1 MKRKLIIQYSLIM
14 TFAVILFIILAALL
28 TRNNLNN
35 ITKHHLENYLEAVSI
50 NYDTYQNADELVD
63 MYQMIEADV
72 RITVLDPIG
81 NVISDSAGSPLDNHL
96 SRPEFQDLGTIYVRH
111 SDTLNKTL
119 MYIASEMD
127 DGGYL
132 RVAIP
137 LANILPFINDF
148 ILFSFL
154 IGVAI
159 IVLTAFLIKV
169 ATDRT
174 LKPLK
179 DTVASLNAV
188 AKGEYVERLPLEN
201 SEELNQIINDI
212 NDISKLIATNI
223 NELNSEKQKIDF
235 ILNRMDQGLCVL
247 NSDKKVVLVNRFVEN
262 LFRYSVDLHH
272 DKDYHYLFR
281 DQFIHQ
287 AIEDADL
294 ASEGLLIYLSMDNRY
309 YSLSINKMSATWNNV
324 GLYLMVFNDI
334 TSMKQIETLK
344 KDFFVN
350 ASHELKSPLTS
361 IMGASELI
369 TSNLVSNPDEI
380 KDLTGRILQEAQRM
394 SNLVQDMLNL
404 SKYENNII
412 SKKETIVDLSM
423 VVTDVKTNLSSLA
436 NQKNIEI
443 ITYLEPITILADYEH
458 MVQLVR
464 NLMDNA
470 IQYGV
475 EHGHV
480 TVKLYHL
487 GSQINLEVS
496 DDGIGIPKEDQSR
509 VFERFY
515 RVDKAR
521 SKKTGGTGLGLAIV
535 KHICAMY
542 HAQISLESQL
552 NIGTKI
558 SISFPIKD

>member
-14 TFAVILFIILAALL
+14 SFAVVLFIVLAALL

-35 ITKHHLENYLEAVSI
+35 ITKHHLENYLEAVSV

-63 MYQMIEADV
+63 TYQSIEADV
-72 RITVLDPIG
+72 RITVLDPLG
-81 NVISDSAGSPLDNHL
+81 NVTADSSGNPLDNHL
-96 SRPEFQDLGTIYVRH
+96 SRPEFQDLGTIYTRH

-119 MYIASEMD
+119 MYVAKEMD

-137 LANILPFINDF
+137 IANILPFINDF
-148 ILFSFL
+148 ILFSIL
-154 IGVAI
+154 IGIAI
-159 IVLTAFLIKV
+159 IALTAFLIKV

-188 AKGEYVERLPLEN
+188 AKGEYVERLPLEQ

-223 NELNSEKQKIDF
+223 SELNSEKQKIDF

-262 LFRYSVDLHH
+262 LFHYSLDLHQN
-272 DKDYHYLFR
+272 KDYHYLFR

-287 AIEDADL
+287 AIED
-294 ASEGLLIYLSMDNRY
+294 SNHSVEGVLVYLSIDNRH
-309 YSLSINKMSATWNNV
+309 YSLTVNKMSASWNNV

-380 KDLTGRILQEAQRM
+380 KDLSARILQEAQRM

-404 SKYENNII
+404 SKYENTIL
-412 SKKETIVDLSM
+412 SKKETSVDLSA
-423 VVTDVKTNLSSLA
+423 VVTEVKNNLEPLA
-436 NQKNIEI
+436 NHKKIEI

-458 MVQLVR
+458 MIQLVR

-475 EHGHV
+475 EQGHV
-480 TVKLYHL
+480 TVKLYNL
-487 GSQINLEVS
+487 GSQIILQVS

-535 KHICAMY
+535 KHICALY
-542 HAQISLESQL
+542 HAQITLESQL
-552 NIGTKI
+552 NVGTKI
-558 SISFPIKD
+558 SISFPVKD

>member
-14 TFAVILFIILAALL
+14 TFAVVLFIVLAALL

-35 ITKHHLENYLEAVSI
+35 VTKHHLENYLEAVSL
-50 NYDTYQNADELVD
+50 NYDTYQNGSDLVTQ
-63 MYQMIEADV
+63 YQTIEADI

-81 NVISDSAGSPLDNHL
+81 NVVSDSSGSPLDNHL
-96 SRPEFQDLGTIYVRH
+96 SRPEFQDLGTIYIRH

-119 MYIASEMD
+119 MYVARQMD
-127 DGGYL
+127 DDGYL

-148 ILFSFL
+148 ILFSIL
-154 IGVAI
+154 IGIAI
-159 IVLTAFLIKV
+159 IVLTAFLVKI

-179 DTVASLNAV
+179 ETVASLNAV
-188 AKGEYVERLPLEN
+188 AKGEYVERLPLEQ

-212 NDISKLIATNI
+212 NDISKMIATNI
-223 NELNSEKQKIDF
+223 NDLNSEKQKIDF
-235 ILNRMDQGLCVL
+235 VLNRMDQGLCVL
-247 NSDKKVVLVNRFVEN
+247 NSEKKVVLVNRFVEN
-262 LFRYSVDLHH
+262 LFQYSAEAHNH
-272 DKDYHYLFR
+272 KDFHYLFR
-281 DQFIHQ
+281 DKVIHQ
-287 AIEDADL
+287 VIEESDGTE
-294 ASEGLLIYLSMDNRY
+294 EGLLVYLNINDRH
-309 YSLSINKMSATWNNV
+309 YSLTVNKMSASWNNV

-344 KDFFVN
+344 RDFFVN

-369 TSNLVSNPDEI
+369 AANLVSNPDEI

-404 SKYENNII
+404 SKYENNIL
-412 SKKETIVDLSM
+412 SKNETSVDLSM
-423 VVTDVKTNLSSLA
+423 VVNEVKANLEPLA

-443 ITYLEPITILADYEH
+443 IMHLEPITITADYEH
-458 MVQLVR
+458 MVQLIR

-475 EHGHV
+475 NHGHV
-480 TVKLYHL
+480 TVKLYRL
-487 GSQINLEVS
+487 GPSIKLEVI
-496 DDGIGIPKEDQSR
+496 DDGIGIPKIDQSR

-542 HAQISLESQL
+542 HANITLESEV
-552 NIGTKI
+552 NVGTKI
-558 SISFPIKD
+558 MVTFPF